1 MSRGPLLMLVA
12 TFVLTCMSATVKVA
26 RTELGALDIV
36 VWRSV
41 FAIPFAWWFVRRG
54 PLGIEQKGVMA
65 VRVCL
70 GFGAMFCFFT
80 ALKGLPLADTNL
92 ITKLQPVLIAL
103 GAPLFL
109 GRSERVD
116 GRTWAMLIV
125 GVTGTAILLAP
136 DLSQGSVWGL
146 WALASS
152 LLSAGAHIALRG
164 LKSERSE
171 AVVFWLQIAF
181 FLMALALVLLVNGR
195 LVVPS
200 AQIWPALIGVGLLA
214 ATGQLL
220 MTRAYAL
227 DTASRV
233 ATVRFVGPVWG
244 ILLDVIFFGGWPA
257 LHVWVGGAVV
267 VSAGLA
273 VTLRREPS
281 EKQG

>member
-1 MSRGPLLMLVA
+1 MNRGPLLMLMA

-26 RTELGALDIV
+26 RSELGALDIV
-36 VWRSV
+36 VWRSL

-54 PLGIEQKGVMA
+54 SLQIAQKGTMA

-109 GRSERVD
+109 GRSERVTP
-116 GRTWAMLIV
+116 RTWVMLAI

-136 DLSQGSVWGL
+136 DLTQGSIWGV

-152 LLSAGAHIALRG
+152 VLSAGAHIALRG
-164 LKSERSE
+164 LKAERSE

-181 FLMALALVLLVNGR
+181 FLMALSLVLAVNGK
-195 LVVPS
+195 LTIPS
-200 AQIWPALIGVGLLA
+200 ARIWPALVGVGLLA
-214 ATGQLL
+214 ASGQLL

-233 ATVRFVGPVWG
+233 AAVRFIGPVWG
-244 ILLDVIFFGGWPA
+244 ILLDVLFFGGWPA
-257 LHVWVGGAVV
+257 IHVWIGGAIVV
-267 VSAGLA
+267 GAGLA
-273 VTLRREPS
+273 VTMKAEP
-281 EKQG
+281 ERQQR